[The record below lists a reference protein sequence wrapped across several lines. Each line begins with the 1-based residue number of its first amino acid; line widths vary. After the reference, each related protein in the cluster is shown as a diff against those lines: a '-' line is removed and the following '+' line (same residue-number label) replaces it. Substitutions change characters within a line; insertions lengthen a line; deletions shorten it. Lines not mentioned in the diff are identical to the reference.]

1 MQGAGIYALRSL
13 HRESHVK
20 RRIAV
25 LAAVLA
31 LSTAVL
37 GGRSVAAQEGTP
49 VPPAVTPTT
58 TTHFANLAVHIWPE
72 YDRPAGL
79 VFMAGDLASDVQLPA
94 QVTITIPAEAGDPT
108 ALATQD
114 QAWPVPTASA
124 QQALQ
129 WSKAT
134 TPAGTA
140 ITFTTT
146 STFVEVD
153 FYLPLNLTVSQR
165 TLNYTLPPE
174 ISADNLQLEVQEP
187 AGATG
192 ITLDPPIPAVGSDN
206 NGFQYHAQTMTKVAA
221 GTPVKVSMSYTKT
234 DSRTS
239 CEIIGE
245 DKCKPQDQQAT
256 GSSSTSSSSGGG
268 LGTPELLL
276 IVLVGV
282 IIAGGTVWYFTQRRP
297 QPAVARA
304 GAAGARPAAPR
315 PRAAVPES
323 PAEEPPPPAGDGTA
337 AGYCTR
343 CGEPSEPED
352 RFCSHCG
359 TRLRR
364 GAGV

>member
-1 MQGAGIYALRSL
+1 MKRS
-13 HRESHVK
+13 
-20 RRIAV
+20 IAV

-31 LSTAVL
+31 LCAAIVGAGT
-37 GGRSVAAQEGTP
+37 VAAQQTTP
-49 VPPAVTPTT
+49 PAPAVTPATSV
-58 TTHFANLAVHIWPE
+58 HFANLAVHIWPE

-79 VFMAGDLASDVQLPA
+79 VFFAGDLASDVQLPA
-94 QVTITIPAEAGDPT
+94 QVTITIPAAAGDPT
-108 ALATQD
+108 AVATQD
-114 QAWPVPTASA
+114 QAWPASNSS

-134 TPAGTA
+134 TPDGTA
-140 ITFTTT
+140 ISFTTT

-153 FYLPLNLTVSQR
+153 FYLPIDLTVSQR
-165 TLNYTLPPE
+165 TVSYSLPPE
-174 ISADNLQLEVQEP
+174 VSADNLQLEVQEP
-187 AGATG
+187 VGATG
-192 ITLDPPIPAVGSDN
+192 ITLDPAIPTVGQDN
-206 NGFQYHAQTMTKVAA
+206 NGFQYHAQTLNKVAA
-221 GTPVKVSMSYTKT
+221 ATPVKVSMTYTKA

-245 DKCKPQDQQAT
+245 DKCKPQSDSSNQA
-256 GSSSTSSSSGGG
+256 STSSDSGGG

-282 IIAGGTVWYFTQRRP
+282 VIAGGSVWYFTQRRP

-304 GAAGARPAAPR
+304 GAAAGRAAPPR
-315 PRAAVPES
+315 SRAAAAVE
-323 PAEEPPPPAGDGTA
+323 PAVEEARALEDAPA
-337 AGYCTR
+337 AGYCTK

-359 TRLRR
+359 ARLRR